1 MQIEVRT
8 EELDRLAEKMKKKLG
23 DLTPVM
29 RDSANV
35 MHSSVQR
42 NFDEG
47 GRPDKWPDLAES
59 TKKYKTK
66 HKGTPY
72 PMLVFSVNV
81 PSSRGGRGY
90 RTKKLRQSIHPQ
102 WGKDYA
108 KVSTNVDYAVYHQE
122 GYGVPKRAF
131 MVWQT
136 QDIRN
141 IEDLFGRY
149 LK

>member
-1 MQIEVRT
+1 MRIEIRT
-8 EELDRLAEKMKKKLG
+8 EELDRLLNQYQKKLG

-42 NFDEG
+42 NFEEG

-59 TKKYKTK
+59 TKRYKAK

-102 WGKDYA
+102 WGRDHA
-108 KVSTNVDYAVYHQE
+108 KVATNVDYAVYHQE
-122 GYGVPKRAF
+122 GYGVPERPF
-131 MVWQT
+131 MVWQA

>member
-1 MQIEVRT
+1 MRIEVKT
-8 EELDRLAEKMKKKLG
+8 EKLERLVNQYQKKLG
-23 DLTPVM
+23 DLTSVM

-35 MHSSVQR
+35 MLSSVQR

-47 GRPDKWPDLAES
+47 GRPDKWPDLTES

-72 PMLVFSVNV
+72 PMLVFSVHV

-108 KVSTNVDYAVYHQE
+108 KVATNVDYAVYHQE
-122 GYGVPKRAF
+122 GYGVPERPF
-131 MVWQT
+131 MVWQA
-136 QDIRN
+136 QDIKN
-141 IEDLFGRY
+141 IEDLFRRY

>member
-1 MQIEVRT
+1 MRIEVKT
-8 EELDRLAEKMKKKLG
+8 EKLERLVNQYQKKLG
-23 DLTPVM
+23 DLTSVM

-35 MHSSVQR
+35 MLSSVQR

-47 GRPDKWPDLAES
+47 GRPDKWPDLTES

-102 WGKDYA
+102 WGKHYA
-108 KVSTNVDYAVYHQE
+108 NDATNEDDAVDHQE
-122 GYGVPKRAF
+122 GYGLTEGCFR
-131 MVWQT
+131 VWQA

-141 IEDLFGRY
+141 IEDLFRRY

>member
-1 MQIEVRT
+1 MQIEIRT
-8 EELDRLAEKMKKKLG
+8 EELDRLVNQFQKKLG

-29 RDSANV
+29 RDSAN
-35 MHSSVQR
+35 MMQSSVQQ
-42 NFDEG
+42 NFGEG

-59 TKKYKTK
+59 TKRRKIK
-66 HKGTPY
+66 HKGTAY

-90 RTKKLRQSIHPQ
+90 RTKKLRQSIHPR
-102 WGKDYA
+102 WGKDWA
-108 KVSTNVDYAVYHQE
+108 KVATNVDYAVYHQE
-122 GYGVPKRAF
+122 GYGVPKRSF

-141 IEDLFGRY
+141 VQDLFGRY
-149 LK
+149 FR